1 MHGRSQAITSC
12 RSAEKGQSLLGW
24 RNALKDWAVL
34 LPTFKI
40 FRWSPEIFRVQCLH
54 VGKGKMNPHIFS
66 SPAQLFVIW
75 FNLGRLLQHHP
86 HFGGY
91 RGSGWEKCNNFFS
104 KSDFFASNFH
114 LSLVGLPGDS
124 QRGLS
129 FLRVIQ
135 HSGMCCPIICP
146 EQHYRKGIHQLTPS
160 SAFSSEGCVADDES

>member
-66 SPAQLFVIW
+66 SPAQLFVLW

-104 KSDFFASNFH
+104 KSDFLPVISTSLWLGSQGIHRGVCH
-114 LSLVGLPGDS
+114 LSGSFSTLECAVQLFA
-124 QRGLS
+124 LS
-129 FLRVIQ
+129 SITGKA
-135 HSGMCCPIICP
+135 SI
-146 EQHYRKGIHQLTPS
+146 S
-160 SAFSSEGCVADDES
+160 